1 MLSLILP
8 RLDPA
13 MSRHIH
19 VPRIGSDTLRGHR
32 DFDCVTPKLEREPT
46 YGELGTDIDAG
57 YSPYQGNLERL
68 LHQQQQMIGLQQQTF
83 QTMASTI
90 KQGFSLPK
98 PDIGKFDGNPLDY
111 WNFVRSFDNSIAKN
125 ASDDGERLSYLLQ
138 YCTRGARDT
147 IKSCLALNSAV
158 GYRTARTLLEERFG
172 HPYKIAAAHLNRIT
186 RGAPLKPDDQRRL
199 LTFAD
204 QLNVL
209 ESIAYMDEI
218 NSADNLR
225 NVIERLPFHLKVK
238 WLEVADCLRGN
249 GLRPRI
255 HHISE
260 FVSKRARAVN
270 DPVFGNVKK

>member
-1 MLSLILP
+1 MKRTMPSRPSRDYTYTCAELDPATSRHIDTQP
-8 RLDPA
+8 DLDPA

-68 LHQQQQMIGLQQQTF
+68 LHQQMIGLQQQTF

-90 KQGFSLPK
+90 KQGFSLPM
-98 PDIGKFDGNPLDY
+98 PDISKFDGNPLDY
-111 WNFVRSFDNSIAKN
+111 CNFVRSFDNGIAKN

-138 YCTRGARDT
+138 YCTGAARDA
-147 IKSCLALNSAV
+147 IKSCLALDSAV
-158 GYRTARTLLEERFG
+158 RYRTTRTLLEERTG

-186 RGAPLKPDDQRRL
+186 HGTPLKPYDQRGL

-204 QLNVL
+204 QLRDCQNVL
-209 ESIAYMDEI
+209 ESIGYMD
-218 NSADNLR
+218 
-225 NVIERLPFHLKVK
+225 
-238 WLEVADCLRGN
+238 
-249 GLRPRI
+249 
-255 HHISE
+255 
-260 FVSKRARAVN
+260 
-270 DPVFGNVKK
+270 